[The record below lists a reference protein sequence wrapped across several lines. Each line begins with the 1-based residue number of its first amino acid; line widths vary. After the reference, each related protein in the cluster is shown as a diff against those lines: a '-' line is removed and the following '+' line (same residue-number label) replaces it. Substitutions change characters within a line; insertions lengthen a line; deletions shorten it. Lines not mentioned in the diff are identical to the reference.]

1 MSPFSSDAG
10 GIKRESSGRNLLSG
24 GAETGRGGSARGMEA
39 VRLAT
44 GARQRTDGFGS
55 ARCPYGVALLRRRT
69 LVHRIGGTG
78 LARGG
83 KQSRRRGK

>member
-1 MSPFSSDAG
+1 MSPFQFRCGRNQA
-10 GIKRESSGRNLLSG
+10 ESSGRNLLSG

-39 VRLAT
+39 DRLAT

-55 ARCPYGVALLRRRT
+55 ARCPYGVALLRWRT